1 MAVKATAAA
10 PSGKPPMSAGGI
22 FGAMAA
28 QKEIRR
34 LNTLRF
40 KIMGGREVFIYAG

>member
-1 MAVKATAAA
+1 MAVKATAA
-10 PSGKPPMSAGGI
+10 SSSEKPPMSAGGI
-22 FGAMAA
+22 FGALAA

-40 KIMGGREVFIYAG
+40 KIMGGREDFIYAG